1 MADNIRMNLK
11 ATRFGTVLLL
21 LVVAASG
28 CGKEFVSTVNHFSHA
43 ASSHISVSKSGQLSP
58 EGQSSLR
65 AVIDAAVLPAMRW
78 PDFADYHKDV
88 KTFYDAFDSSLPWVR
103 DFQPTAQARAAIAL
117 LSKADQEGLSTDD
130 YDGSLWTDRL
140 SKLKPES
147 KHPKESDAI
156 EFDLALTVSMMRY
169 LSDLRIGRVNP
180 LHPSFGVPIGGK
192 TYNLPEF
199 LQEQV
204 IEGWDIADIPLRLA
218 PPHPMYRR
226 TIQTLRHYLQL
237 ARQDNY
243 EPLPPTKKEIA
254 PGEKYP
260 GVPRLIRLLRLV
272 GDLPADAAVPTV
284 GTIYQGALVD
294 AVKGFQRRHGLAPDG
309 RIDAYTLA
317 ALNVSLDRR
326 VRQIQLTLERWHWI
340 PSDYEHSPVVVNIPE
355 FRLRAYD
362 DQFRIAVTMNVVVGQ
377 AYGHH
382 TPVFVNK
389 IRSVIFR
396 PYWNVPLSIAREE
409 ILPAIQR
416 DPSYMAQENLEILD
430 SRGAIM
436 DSASVTPEI
445 LQQLESGTLSFRQR
459 PGPKNS
465 LGLVKFMFPN
475 EYDVYMHATP
485 ATELFSKSRRDFSHG
500 CIRLEKPAELAAWVL
515 RDNPDW
521 NPQRIRAAMDGD
533 QTQEVTLTHPIPVL
547 IVYGT
552 AIVLEDQMVHFYDD
566 IYGLD
571 AELERALEKGYPFHR

>member
-1 MADNIRMNLK
+1 MADSIRMNLK
-11 ATRFGTVLLL
+11 VTRFGTVLLL
-21 LVVAASG
+21 LVVASSG
-28 CGKEFVSTVNHFSHA
+28 CGKEFASTVKHFSHA
-43 ASSHISVSKSGQLSP
+43 ASSHIWFSKSGQLSP

-65 AVIDAAVLPAMRW
+65 AATGAAILPAMRW
-78 PDFADYHKDV
+78 PDFADYQKDV
-88 KTFYDAFDSSLPWVR
+88 KTFYHAFDTSLAWVR

-117 LSKADQEGLSTDD
+117 LSEADQEGLSADD
-130 YDGSLWTDRL
+130 YDGALWTDRL

-180 LHPSFGVPIGGK
+180 LHPSFEVPIGGK

-204 IEGWDIADIPLRLA
+204 VEASDIADIPLRLA

-243 EPLPPTKKEIA
+243 ELLPPTKKAIA
-254 PGEKYP
+254 PGERYP

-294 AVKGFQRRHGLAPDG
+294 AVKSFQGRHGLAPDG

-416 DPSYMAQENLEILD
+416 DLSYMAQENLEILD

-436 DSASVTPEI
+436 DSASVTQEI

-521 NPQRIRAAMDGD
+521 NSQRIRAAMDGD
-533 QTQEVTLTHPIPVL
+533 QTREVTLTRPIPVL

>member
-1 MADNIRMNLK
+1 MRLK
-11 ATRFGTVLLL
+11 AAPFGTVLLL
-21 LVVAASG
+21 LVLGASG
-28 CGKEFVSTVNHFSHA
+28 CGRQFESMTRRFSRS
-43 ASSHISVSKSGQLSP
+43 ASELVPVPNSDQLSP
-58 EGQSSLR
+58 AGQSSLR
-65 AVIDAAVLPAMRW
+65 AVIDGAKLPDMRW
-78 PDFADYHKDV
+78 PDFADYQKDV
-88 KTFYDAFDSSLPWVR
+88 KIFYDSFDKRLPWVR
-103 DFQPTAQARAAIAL
+103 DFEPASQARAAIAL
-117 LSKADQEGLSTDD
+117 LSKADQEGLSADD

-140 SKLKPES
+140 SRLKPKS
-147 KHPKESDAI
+147 NHPKESDAV

-169 LSDLRIGRVNP
+169 LSDLRVGKANP
-180 LHPSFGVPIGGK
+180 LHPSFEVPIGDK

-204 IEGWDIADIPLRLA
+204 VEGSDIANIPLRLA

-226 TIQTLRHYLQL
+226 MIQTLHKYLQL

-243 EPLPPTKKEIA
+243 EPLPPAKKAVA
-254 PGEKYP
+254 PGEIYP

-272 GDLPADAAVPTV
+272 GDLPADAVLANG
-284 GTIYQGALVD
+284 GTIYQGALVN
-294 AVKGFQRRHGLAPDG
+294 AVRSFQLRHGLAPDG
-309 RIDAYTLA
+309 RIDANTLA
-317 ALNVSLDRR
+317 ALNVPLDRR

-396 PYWNVPLSIAREE
+396 PYWNVPLSIAQAE
-409 ILPAIQR
+409 ILPAIQGTP
-416 DPSYMAQENLEILD
+416 DYMAQENLEILD
-430 SRGAIM
+430 SRGIVAS
-436 DSASVTPEI
+436 SAGITPEI

-475 EYDVYMHATP
+475 EYDVYMHGTP
-485 ATELFSKSRRDFSHG
+485 ATELFSRSRRDFSHG

-521 NPQRIRAAMDGD
+521 NPQRVRAAMNGD
-533 QTQEVTLTHPIPVL
+533 QTEEVTLTHPIPVL

-552 AIVLEDQMVHFYDD
+552 AIVLEDQMVHFFED

-571 AELERALEKGYPFHR
+571 AELERTLEQGYPFHR